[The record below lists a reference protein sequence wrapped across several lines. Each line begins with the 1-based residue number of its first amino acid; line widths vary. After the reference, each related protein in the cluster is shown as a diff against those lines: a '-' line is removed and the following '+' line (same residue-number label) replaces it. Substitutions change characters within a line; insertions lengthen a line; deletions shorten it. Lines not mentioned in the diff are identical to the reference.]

1 MSQSEMEGPQQK
13 IEGGNVTVNLAG
25 AAGQQGNGMAVAGF
39 VLALCSVVLFWFP
52 FVSFLLWVLGIVFSA
67 IGLKRANDHGLPN
80 RGLAI
85 AGLVIALVP
94 GTILMLIVLL
104 AVMSVL

>member
-1 MSQSEMEGPQQK
+1 MSQPEMEGPQQK
-13 IEGGNVTVNLAG
+13 MDGGNFTVNVGG

-52 FVSFLLWVLGIVFSA
+52 AVNFLCWVLGIVFSA

-85 AGLVIALVP
+85 AGLVVALVP
-94 GTILMLIVLL
+94 GTLLILFALL
-104 AVMSVL
+104 AILAL